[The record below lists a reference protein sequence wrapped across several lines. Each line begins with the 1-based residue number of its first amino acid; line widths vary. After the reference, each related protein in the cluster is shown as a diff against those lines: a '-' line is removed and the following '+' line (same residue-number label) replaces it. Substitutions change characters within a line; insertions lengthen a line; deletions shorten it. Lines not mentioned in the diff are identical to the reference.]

1 MPGRSTGCQAGPLDC
16 TSVMPGS
23 RRDRL
28 SQLLHE
34 QHSGRPA
41 KDRGS
46 GMREESGSH
55 VGSAP
60 AVSATRVPPD
70 QRASCLGRG
79 KGASRPFGI
88 GLRSTLPST
97 SGSRIGAGCGKRRG
111 VGTADVCYGVIHCGR
126 KLTQGDRL
134 PDGDPPERRRQSGA
148 IADI

>member
-1 MPGRSTGCQAGPLDC
+1 MPGLSTGCQAGPLDF

-28 SQLLHE
+28 PQLLHE

-41 KDRGS
+41 KDRNP

-55 VGSAP
+55 VGMP
-60 AVSATRVPPD
+60 AVSATRGPPD

-88 GLRSTLPST
+88 GLRPTLPST
-97 SGSRIGAGCGKRRG
+97 CGSRTGRVVGSAGEWTAEVGQWVFPCGAGSS
-111 VGTADVCYGVIHCGR
+111 
-126 KLTQGDRL
+126 L
-134 PDGDPPERRRQSGA
+134 
-148 IADI
+148 